1 MNVTELSG
9 TALGG
14 LVFLPACVEAD
25 TPLLV
30 YLHGAGERGTR
41 TDHMCRHGIPRLIV
55 REGWEIPAIVL
66 CPQCPAEF
74 VWDNVVREVK
84 SVIDDTVSRFAVR
97 ADRISL
103 TGCSMGGFGAW
114 EMGMTYTGF
123 FAALAPIA
131 GGGRSFRASN
141 LRTTPVRAY
150 HGAEDE
156 LVPAV
161 YSSLMTVAVRACGG
175 DAELT
180 LLPGMGHNEGIEY
193 AYEHTDV
200 TEWLISMRRT
210 DHTPVPEF
218 LSEYF

>member
-1 MNVTELSG
+1 M
-9 TALGG
+9 
-14 LVFLPACVEAD
+14 
-25 TPLLV
+25 
-30 YLHGAGERGTR
+30 
-41 TDHMCRHGIPRLIV
+41 
-55 REGWEIPAIVL
+55 
-66 CPQCPAEF
+66 
-74 VWDNVVREVK
+74 
-84 SVIDDTVSRFAVR
+84 IDDTVSRFAVR
-97 ADRISL
+97 TDRISL

-131 GGGRSFRASN
+131 GGGRSFRAPN

-161 YSSLMTVAVRACGG
+161 YSSLMTDAVRACGG

>member
-1 MNVTELSG
+1 MNVTEPSG

-84 SVIDDTVSRFAVR
+84 SVIDDTVSRFAMR
-97 ADRISL
+97 TDRISL

-131 GGGRSFRASN
+131 GGGRSFRSRFRIAHVGDGGGSQ
-141 LRTTPVRAY
+141 P
-150 HGAEDE
+150 AERQHE
-156 LVPAV
+156 GQRQESPHPMPAV
-161 YSSLMTVAVRACGG
+161 LHQWFTSKFVRQGAKMVC
-175 DAELT
+175 
-180 LLPGMGHNEGIEY
+180 
-193 AYEHTDV
+193 
-200 TEWLISMRRT
+200 
-210 DHTPVPEF
+210 
-218 LSEYF
+218 

>member
-84 SVIDDTVSRFAVR
+84 SVIDDTVSPSPCEPTV
-97 ADRISL
+97 
-103 TGCSMGGFGAW
+103 
-114 EMGMTYTGF
+114 
-123 FAALAPIA
+123 
-131 GGGRSFRASN
+131 FR
-141 LRTTPVRAY
+141 
-150 HGAEDE
+150 
-156 LVPAV
+156 
-161 YSSLMTVAVRACGG
+161 
-175 DAELT
+175 
-180 LLPGMGHNEGIEY
+180 
-193 AYEHTDV
+193 
-200 TEWLISMRRT
+200 
-210 DHTPVPEF
+210 
-218 LSEYF
+218 

>member
-97 ADRISL
+97 TDRISL

-161 YSSLMTVAVRACGG
+161 YSSLMTDAVRACGG
-175 DAELT
+175 NRRLT
-180 LLPGMGHNEGIEY
+180 CFFPSRN
-193 AYEHTDV
+193 
-200 TEWLISMRRT
+200 
-210 DHTPVPEF
+210 PPP
-218 LSEYF
+218 

>member
-55 REGWEIPAIVL
+55 REGLEIPAIVL

-97 ADRISL
+97 TDRISL
-103 TGCSMGGFGAW
+103 TG
-114 EMGMTYTGF
+114 
-123 FAALAPIA
+123 
-131 GGGRSFRASN
+131 
-141 LRTTPVRAY
+141 
-150 HGAEDE
+150 
-156 LVPAV
+156 
-161 YSSLMTVAVRACGG
+161 
-175 DAELT
+175 
-180 LLPGMGHNEGIEY
+180 
-193 AYEHTDV
+193 
-200 TEWLISMRRT
+200 
-210 DHTPVPEF
+210 
-218 LSEYF
+218 

>member
-97 ADRISL
+97 TDRISL
-103 TGCSMGGFGAW
+103 TGCS
-114 EMGMTYTGF
+114 
-123 FAALAPIA
+123 IA

-161 YSSLMTVAVRACGG
+161 YSSLMTDAVRACGG

>member
-55 REGWEIPAIVL
+55 RE
-66 CPQCPAEF
+66 
-74 VWDNVVREVK
+74 VK
-84 SVIDDTVSRFAVR
+84 SVIDDTVSHFAVR
-97 ADRISL
+97 TDRISL

-161 YSSLMTVAVRACGG
+161 YSSLMTDAVRACGG